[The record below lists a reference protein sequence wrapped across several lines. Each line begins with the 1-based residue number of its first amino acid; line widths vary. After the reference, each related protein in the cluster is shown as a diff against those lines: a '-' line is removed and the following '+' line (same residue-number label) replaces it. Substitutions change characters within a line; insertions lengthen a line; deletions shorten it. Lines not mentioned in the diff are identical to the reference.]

1 MNVEIKKLF
10 FTDPIQESTICA
22 RCGYCN
28 GVCCTYRELGWESTS
43 PRGWLAMLREFSRNG
58 STSERLP
65 DDFVQRLYNCTLC
78 GKCAQVCP
86 AHIDLRRI
94 WLALR
99 QEAVEKGQG
108 PDFVGRMSEVV
119 ARERNVF
126 DMPNEERAEWVE
138 FMADAPDD
146 RYQKERA
153 DVLYYV
159 GCVSSFSAAAQG
171 IPKALAKVLEL
182 ADVDFSILGGEEWC
196 CGFPLIAAGQRK
208 EADVLIAHNIE
219 GIKELGAKTVVFNCP
234 SCFHAWKHEYHLEGV
249 ELLHE
254 TQFLARLIA
263 EGKLKLGDVHARVTY
278 HDPCDL
284 GRNSGVYEEPRQV
297 LRSIPGLEF
306 VELLHNRSEAPC
318 CGGGGDFEMLDPT
331 MTQRIATHLI
341 DEAHRAKAERLIV
354 ACPQCKRTSVNGAEA
369 LESSLKIVDIA
380 EVVLEAARE
389 AEASRK
395 GHGDPALPLAP

>member
-1 MNVEIKKLF
+1 MNVETKSLI
-10 FTDPIQESTICA
+10 FTDAVHEATICA

-43 PRGWLAMLREFSRNG
+43 PRGWLAMLRALSRDG
-58 STSERLP
+58 KIPERLP

-78 GKCAQVCP
+78 GKCGQVCP
-86 AHIDLRRI
+86 THIDLRRL
-94 WLALR
+94 WLELR
-99 QEAVEKGQG
+99 QEAVERGQG

-119 ARERNVF
+119 AREHNVF
-126 DMPNEERAEWVE
+126 DMPNQERAEWVE
-138 FMADAPDD
+138 FMADAPADG
-146 RYQKERA
+146 YQKDRA
-153 DVLYYV
+153 EVLYYV

-182 ADVDFSILGGEEWC
+182 AGADFSILGGEEWC

-208 EADVLIAHNIE
+208 EADVLIAHNVE
-219 GIKELGAKTVVFNCP
+219 RLEDLGAKTVVFNCP

-263 EGKLKLGDVHARVTY
+263 DGNLKLGDVAVRATY

-297 LRSIPGLEF
+297 LRSVPGLEF
-306 VELLHNRSEAPC
+306 VELLHDRTEAPC
-318 CGGGGDFEMLDPT
+318 CGGGGDFEMMEPAL
-331 MTQRIATHLI
+331 TQRIATHLI
-341 DEAHRAKAERLIV
+341 EEAHRAGAERLVV
-354 ACPQCKRTSVNGAEA
+354 ACPQCKRTSMSGAES
-369 LESSLKIVDIA
+369 LGSSLKIVDIA
-380 EVVLEAARE
+380 ELVLEAVRA
-389 AEASRK
+389 
-395 GHGDPALPLAP
+395 